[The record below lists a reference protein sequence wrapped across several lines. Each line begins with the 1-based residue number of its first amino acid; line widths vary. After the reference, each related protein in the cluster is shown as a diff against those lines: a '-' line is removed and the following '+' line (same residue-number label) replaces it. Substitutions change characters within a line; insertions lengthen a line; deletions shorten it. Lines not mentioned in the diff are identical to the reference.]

1 MWVAPFNVEDIDALD
16 SDDISVLQE
25 IARGREIPGD
35 MITAD
40 EAKDILQRL
49 SEKVTK

>member
-1 MWVAPFNVEDIDALD
+1 MWVAPFNVDIDTLD
-16 SDDISVLQE
+16 PDDISVLQE
-25 IARGREIPGD
+25 IARGRLVPGD

-49 SEKVTK
+49 AQKVTK